1 MPDNLTPLA
10 PTVKKLS
17 EVDESDKQYLKDNH
31 VYDSKRKNIRSV
43 TLPLLVPIH
52 HGLQPNVSAPYTYSR
67 ITVPETEVPYGTD
80 FALQMQDSSMDPAI
94 PRHGLAFCSY
104 ASSLIPAD
112 VGVFVYQNE
121 ILVRSYYTYEGND
134 ILRRKQIDREKT
146 EDYNDADYYVTNE
159 STLPKL
165 YGGFGTTI
173 KAYGVDFSINCSFS
187 LGGKQYDGTYANFM
201 ANPEANNTGTNI
213 HRDVLN
219 AWSPEN
225 TTSDIPR
232 WQYQDLY
239 VSSQS
244 TRFLTS
250 SDYLNIENINLG
262 YTLPKS
268 FTRKFQVE
276 GLRIYLAAENVCY
289 ISKRKGFDPR
299 QSYSS
304 TTNATNYSPMRTIS
318 GGLTVTF

>member
-1 MPDNLTPLA
+1 M
-10 PTVKKLS
+10 
-17 EVDESDKQYLKDNH
+17 
-31 VYDSKRKNIRSV
+31 
-43 TLPLLVPIH
+43 
-52 HGLQPNVSAPYTYSR
+52 
-67 ITVPETEVPYGTD
+67 
-80 FALQMQDSSMDPAI
+80 
-94 PRHGLAFCSY
+94 
-104 ASSLIPAD
+104 
-112 VGVFVYQNE
+112 
-121 ILVRSYYTYEGND
+121 
-134 ILRRKQIDREKT
+134 
-146 EDYNDADYYVTNE
+146 
-159 STLPKL
+159 
-165 YGGFGTTI
+165 
-173 KAYGVDFSINCSFS
+173 
-187 LGGKQYDGTYANFM
+187 GGKQYDGTYANFM

-239 VSSQS
+239 VSSQT